1 MVLAAELRQL
11 KAGSDCPASHI
22 SFKAALWAERFRCIT
37 WSPLRRVLILLLHV
51 GMVVLDWPWL
61 HVYASGRESNHPK
74 DWQTPKPSGRSSQLQ
89 SSDVAPDTTVFCSG
103 EGLSSAFSSLGLHT
117 IWAQDA
123 ENIVLASINLHAN
136 WVRSFSD
143 NLVFWFLLVLGL
155 RAYTCPH
162 DLMLL

>member
-1 MVLAAELRQL
+1 MIA
-11 KAGSDCPASHI
+11 
-22 SFKAALWAERFRCIT
+22 
-37 WSPLRRVLILLLHV
+37 PLRIFHLRLHFGQSDLGASRGHRCAVSLFSYSTLGWLFLIGPGCMCMLR
-51 GMVVLDWPWL
+51 G
-61 HVYASGRESNHPK
+61 GESNHPK
-74 DWQTPKPSGRSSQLQ
+74 DWQTPKPSGRCSQLQ